1 MQLEEREILRFS
13 PAKESCVDD
22 IDGGFYRELLY
33 IMGLQEVA
41 ERGRHLIKRMPE
53 GQRACGSLLEQA
65 FTLLD
70 DFFPSPDQTEQRL
83 DAALGLVMVWVNRIL
98 FLRLLETQLV
108 NFNGGDRMKAY
119 QVRVEGVEL
128 AVTDENGEF
137 QYNPASTDS
146 RILSH
151 ALEWRYE
158 FPEILDD
165 EGQFVGFDIIIGNP
179 PYGVQMD
186 DEYRMRV
193 EAHWKHVPD
202 YEIYF
207 YFLELAHA
215 IARQGGLVSFIIP
228 NTWLFNVNA
237 EVVRKWLLQ
246 EWDILEVLDCSDIR
260 IFDKATVRNA
270 ILTMQARESSLD
282 ESEVESVAVG
292 YRNTKGLREEC
303 EENNRKPFNALVSR
317 PLLHV
322 SGKSLVKDFSQN
334 WALAFRLTEE
344 EKGIVE
350 KIKANSFPLKD
361 VFTEVS
367 QGLIAYD
374 KLKGQS
380 DEIIRSRA
388 YHSHV
393 YKEGYK
399 KWLLGEDVR
408 RYCVKWNGKEYVN
421 YCDGI
426 ANPRNPRFFR
436 GKRLLVREI
445 TNPSIYAAITDE
457 ELYHD
462 PAVIVVKDCDAY
474 SLELVCGIM
483 NSKLGTFYHFN
494 NSPKATKGL
503 FPKILIADI
512 NNFPLPKLDT
522 DGKKA
527 LAARIEPLAMRLM
540 EAAAKG
546 NAKATETRQ
555 MEDEV
560 NQLVCQLYGLDEEET
575 NVAITN

>member
-237 EVVRKWLLQ
+237 DTVRKGLLR

-292 YRNTKGLREEC
+292 YRNTKGLREAC

-344 EKGIVE
+344 EKWIVE

-393 YKEGYK
+393 YKDGYK

-426 ANPRNPRFFR
+426 ANPRNPKFFR

-527 LAARIEPLAMRLM
+527 LAARIEALAMRLM

-560 NQLVCQLYGLDEEET
+560 NQLVCQLYRLDEEET

>member
-215 IARQGGLVSFIIP
+215 IVRQGGLVSFIIP